1 MDPTTSLPSNPC
13 YLPIFEPDSISMH
26 PGHEGVGNLVFTG
39 VWRNFIYSLPRVTL
53 ISGWNNIAQERIQ
66 EWNGKII
73 NDVVV
78 FDTEQDK
85 MWFILRWS

>member
-1 MDPTTSLPSNPC
+1 MSGMTFPSNPC
-13 YLPIFEPDSISMH
+13 YLPIFEPGRISMH

-53 ISGWNNIAQERIQ
+53 ISGWNNIAQERIK
-66 EWNGKII
+66 EWNGTII

>member
-1 MDPTTSLPSNPC
+1 MFLSDPC
-13 YLPIFEPDSISMH
+13 YLPIFEPEVINSDSSK
-26 PGHEGVGNLVFTG
+26 PFTR
-39 VWRNFIYSLPRVTL
+39 VWRNFLKELDVTL
-53 ISGWNNIAQERIQ
+53 LSGWDKPARERIT
-66 EWNGKII
+66 EWNGTIV